1 MRPSL
6 LKDLAAAGCLVV
18 GGSAVFFNSVEPDVP
33 VLLLGILGL
42 LNVLSDL
49 VLMTPWGRSASR
61 ISPVLGLA
69 LLFLGRPGLVTALV
83 TVAVGSI
90 LLSTSL
96 KDKRALMGD
105 LLRTLAPLGAG
116 GLLSLGLPAPF
127 PMIGVCLGFLIISLL
142 VEPRRFLLRPS
153 LLTLF
158 CAPWLSLAIL
168 FQARDN
174 AWAIPLL
181 VPVLFAL
188 SRGKDESFPALVRLR
203 QALKHSRARRMEESE
218 KVRRLAVLLKAA
230 NRMAQTFEERELK
243 RILHQASLESG
254 VEKARIELSGGCSQ
268 NAIPLLDGKGALTV
282 EGDLTTLQR
291 DQLVLLGK
299 IFTTCWEKVELHK
312 QVVEALEETRRSQA
326 VTVESGRMAAI
337 GLVAAGI
344 AHEVNTPLG
353 AIQLSVELAET
364 QLKSGDERMKK
375 HLQSILRATERAQ
388 KAVERTLYYARP
400 MGTEEKEMF
409 SLQEVVEDA
418 LELLS
423 HRITRSQV
431 SVETDLA
438 TGLELYGERQAF
450 FTLVFNLVLNGAE
463 AAQES
468 EPYKVW
474 VRTGATDSELVLEVE
489 DSGSGVPEELRSKI
503 FEAFFTTRPGGEGAG
518 LGLHLAAEAA
528 GLFGGRLMLYGRKQ
542 HGAVFRAVFPLNSTV
557 SNLIR
562 SGDAPT

>member
-6 LKDLAAAGCLVV
+6 LKDLAAVSCVAI
-18 GGSAVFFNSVEPDVP
+18 GGVAVLLTSQGPDVP
-33 VLLLGILGL
+33 VLLLGVLGL
-42 LNVLSDL
+42 LNLLSDL
-49 VLMTPWGRSASR
+49 ILITPWGRNSSR
-61 ISPVLGLA
+61 VSPILGLA
-69 LLFLGRPGLVTALV
+69 LLFLGRPGMVTSLV
-83 TVAVGSI
+83 TVAVGSL

-96 KDKRALMGD
+96 KDKRALPGD
-105 LLRTLAPLGAG
+105 VMRTLAPLGAG
-116 GLLSLGLPAPF
+116 GLLGLGLPSPF
-127 PMIGVCLGFLIISLL
+127 PKIAVCLGFLIVSLL
-142 VEPRRFLLRPS
+142 VEPRRYLLRPS

-168 FQARDN
+168 VQARES

-203 QALKHSRARRMEESE
+203 EALKHSRARRLEESE

-230 NRMAQTFEERELK
+230 NRMAQTLEEGELT
-243 RILHQASLESG
+243 RLLHQASLETG
-254 VEKARIELSGGCSQ
+254 VKNARVALSGGCPSS
-268 NAIPLLDGKGALTV
+268 AIPLLDGKGALFA
-282 EGDLTTLQR
+282 EGDLSSLQR

-299 IFTTCWEKVELHK
+299 IFSTCWQKVELHK
-312 QVVEALEETRRSQA
+312 QVVEALDETRRSQA
-326 VTVESGRMAAI
+326 GMVESSRMAAI

-364 QLKSGDERMKK
+364 QLKSEDERMKK

-400 MGTEEKEMF
+400 MGSEAKEKF

-431 SVETDLA
+431 SIETDLA
-438 TGLELYGERQAF
+438 AGLTLFGERQAF

-468 EPYKVW
+468 EPFKVW
-474 VRTGATDSELVLEVE
+474 VRTGATESEIVIEVE
-489 DSGSGVPEELRSKI
+489 DSGPGVPEGLENKI
-503 FEAFFTTRPGGEGAG
+503 FEAFFTTRPGGEGTG
-518 LGLHLAAEAA
+518 LGLHLAAQAA
-528 GLFGGRLMLYGRKQ
+528 TLFGGRLVLCGRRD
-542 HGAVFRAVFPLNSTV
+542 HGAVFRAVFPLS
-557 SNLIR
+557 
-562 SGDAPT
+562 PQP